1 MIIALLIITSITV
14 LHLFYK
20 KTKEN
25 MELKNSYELQL
36 NAYKKL
42 VPEMGSVI
50 PISYFREIVDKKDS
64 DLAMSQIQLYEVESK
79 LSELKSQQQSKSV
92 RLGLISENVIPFHQD
107 FKYNI
112 KDLVPM
118 FKPIDY
124 VVFAEDEIV
133 FLEVKM
139 GSGQLS
145 EKQKNIKKLIEAGKV
160 RFEEHRIS
168 ETGYTIRGADGKEE
182 KDQFRSGVRAREDG

>member
-1 MIIALLIITSITV
+1 MTLAILAIVSSILLYF
-14 LHLFYK
+14 LY
-20 KTKEN
+20 KEN
-25 MELKNSYELQL
+25 KKNTEIRKAYEAQL

-42 VPEMGSVI
+42 VPELGSVI
-50 PISYFREIVDKKDS
+50 PMSHFREVVDKKDS
-64 DLAMSQIQLYEVESK
+64 DLAKFQIQLYETEQQ

-107 FKYNI
+107 FKYNV

-124 VVFAEDEIV
+124 VVFSDDEIV
-133 FLEVKM
+133 FLEIKM
-139 GSGQLS
+139 GTSQLS
-145 EKQKNIKKLIEAGKV
+145 EKQKTVRRLVEEGKV

-168 ETGYTIRGADGKEE
+168 ENGYVVKETNGKKKKAEL
-182 KDQFRSGVRAREDG
+182 RS